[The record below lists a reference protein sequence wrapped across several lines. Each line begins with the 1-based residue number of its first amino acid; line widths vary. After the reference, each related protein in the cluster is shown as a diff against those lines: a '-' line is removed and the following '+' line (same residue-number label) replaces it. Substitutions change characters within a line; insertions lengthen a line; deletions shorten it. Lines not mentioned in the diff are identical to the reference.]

1 MVHTTGISD
10 LTVRSGITSDDPS
23 SLNERGA
30 EKSDIN
36 EKSISIGNSRKV
48 PIVDYKEIEGEESY
62 DFDKNLQ
69 EYEARNNVKTLQTTP
84 IEEKKEIEEETII
97 VEGNES
103 DEFCDRED
111 SYERDDLDFDHEN
124 DRDSP
129 LKKFKEDGSQ
139 IEEGSEESQDP
150 SVNVQTFNQK
160 VEEQT
165 YTESELVAY
174 KKEIDIAIEEQLLR
188 ESQAELIMEAMAKRL
203 KGPQEEQLEESLQKE
218 LFEKT
223 IDDEMDSGIL

>member
-69 EYEARNNVKTLQTTP
+69 EYEARNNVKTL
-84 IEEKKEIEEETII
+84 
-97 VEGNES
+97 
-103 DEFCDRED
+103 
-111 SYERDDLDFDHEN
+111 
-124 DRDSP
+124 
-129 LKKFKEDGSQ
+129 
-139 IEEGSEESQDP
+139 
-150 SVNVQTFNQK
+150 
-160 VEEQT
+160 
-165 YTESELVAY
+165 
-174 KKEIDIAIEEQLLR
+174 
-188 ESQAELIMEAMAKRL
+188 
-203 KGPQEEQLEESLQKE
+203 
-218 LFEKT
+218 
-223 IDDEMDSGIL
+223 